1 MRGNCTMI
9 KPASSLYVV
18 NHSDIGETLA
28 RRIDQG
34 CRRAT
39 QRPLV
44 FFRADDIG
52 IPSRS
57 FAQLIACF
65 QKHRLP
71 LCLATVPAWLTAV
84 RLTELRRLTGTGS
97 AQWYWHQH
105 GRVHRNFETTG
116 KKQEFGPARTKNTLH
131 TSLLLGRERLTELL
145 GADFHPVFTPPW
157 NRCGSDTLQALV
169 DLHFTALS
177 RSMGARPE
185 APAALP
191 DYQVNVDLH
200 TRKEPEPQAALE
212 NLLHELEQGIA
223 SGLCGIMLHHQRMN
237 DSALLV
243 LDILLGLIADNKK
256 LLPVH
261 FGDLVAGKQP
271 PAQKRN

>member
-1 MRGNCTMI
+1 MT
-9 KPASSLYVV
+9 KPASSLYLI
-18 NHSDIGETLA
+18 NHGDIADKLG
-28 RRIDQG
+28 RHIDRG

-39 QRPLV
+39 HRPLV

-52 IPSRS
+52 VPSRG

-71 LCLATVPAWLTAV
+71 LCLATVPAWLTPA

-105 GRVHRNFETTG
+105 GRVHRNFEISG
-116 KKQEFGPARTKNTLH
+116 KKQEFGPARSKSDIH

-185 APAALP
+185 TPAALP

-200 TRKEPEPQAALE
+200 TRKESTPERALE
-212 NLLHELEQGIA
+212 NLLHELEHGIA

-237 DSALLV
+237 SSALLV
-243 LDILLGLIADNKK
+243 LDILLGLLAGNKT

-261 FGDLVAGKQP
+261 FGDLVAGKQSQ
-271 PAQKRN
+271 AGKSAIE

>member
-1 MRGNCTMI
+1 MN
-9 KPASSLYVV
+9 KPASSLYLI
-18 NHSDIGETLA
+18 NHGDIADTIA
-28 RRIDQG
+28 RHIDRG
-34 CRRAT
+34 CRQTT

-57 FAQLIACF
+57 FAQLISCF

-116 KKQEFGPARTKNTLH
+116 KKQEFGPARTKIATH
-131 TSLLLGRERLTELL
+131 TSLLLGRKRLTELL
-145 GADFHPVFTPPW
+145 GTDFHPVFTPPW

-177 RSMGARPE
+177 RSTGARPE
-185 APAALP
+185 TPAALP

-200 TRKEPEPQAALE
+200 TRKELEPQAALE
-212 NLLHELEQGIA
+212 NLLRELEQGIA

-237 DSALLV
+237 DSALLM
-243 LDILLGLIADNKK
+243 LDVLLGLIAGNKT

-261 FGDLVAGKQP
+261 FGDLAASTQP
-271 PAQKRN
+271 QPDTSSIE